1 MPMLCWMCV
10 RWRECSCSSSKT
22 RGPILGEELD
32 ALQLMGGINIMGHRW
47 RGNWSELDTG
57 HWTPSFR
64 QALDYN
70 PDDAANFDNGN
81 GMRL

>member
-1 MPMLCWMCV
+1 M
-10 RWRECSCSSSKT
+10 S
-22 RGPILGEELD
+22 I
-32 ALQLMGGINIMGHRW
+32 RW

-70 PDDAANFDNGN
+70 PDDAANFDNGKT
-81 GMRL
+81 